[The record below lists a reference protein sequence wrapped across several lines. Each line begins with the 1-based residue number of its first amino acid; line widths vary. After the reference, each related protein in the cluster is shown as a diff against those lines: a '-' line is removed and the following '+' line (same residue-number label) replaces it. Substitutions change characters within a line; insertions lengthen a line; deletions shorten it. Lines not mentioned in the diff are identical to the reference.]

1 MYPFWF
7 NSIAIN
13 PLPMEPTGDVSEYA
27 FLSALITTVK
37 KQGQE
42 IESLKQHVSALEA
55 KNVNINRLQFTTKD
69 GKISL

>member
-13 PLPMEPTGDVSEYA
+13 PLPMEATGDVSEYA
-27 FLSALITTVK
+27 FLSALIMTVK
-37 KQGQE
+37 KQAQE
-42 IESLKQHVSALEA
+42 IETLKQRVSALEA